1 MIYKSPLLKKEM
13 SWSNQLLGLQSKN
26 QNLAKE
32 NKTLKESETSL
43 KIELENSKS
52 KEEKT
57 ESEEINSLIT
67 EHEEKLKKNEIKY
80 KRELEILHEKLYIR
94 DNKITELQKLCQES
108 GAVNTKVS
116 IKSGEEVSQISEKI
130 RSEYIAAIEILQ
142 SNLETLKLKYQ
153 NEVAGR
159 KR

>member
-13 SWSNQLLGLQSKN
+13 NWSNQLLGLQSKN

-57 ESEEINSLIT
+57 ENEEINSLIT
-67 EHEEKLKKNEIKY
+67 EHEEKLKKN
-80 KRELEILHEKLYIR
+80 
-94 DNKITELQKLCQES
+94 
-108 GAVNTKVS
+108 
-116 IKSGEEVSQISEKI
+116 
-130 RSEYIAAIEILQ
+130 
-142 SNLETLKLKYQ
+142 
-153 NEVAGR
+153 
-159 KR
+159 